1 MNDDLPDG
9 LLADLYGI
17 VESLRH
23 VLNAAF
29 SGVEIGIHAPLWD
42 HSLMAI
48 LR

>member
-29 SGVEIGIHAPLWD
+29 PGGSKLEFMPHSGIIRLW
-42 HSLMAI
+42 
-48 LR
+48 RF